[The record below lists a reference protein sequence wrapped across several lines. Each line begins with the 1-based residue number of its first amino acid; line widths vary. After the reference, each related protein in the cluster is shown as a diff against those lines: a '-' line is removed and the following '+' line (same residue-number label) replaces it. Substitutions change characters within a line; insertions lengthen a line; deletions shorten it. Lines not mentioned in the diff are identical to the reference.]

1 MEHYPTTVTFTVK
14 ELLARLDAKIDG
26 IVDMLER
33 KAEKAEVE
41 LLSQRVSIL
50 ERDSAEVLAI
60 GKYKRWLVGLSATVA
75 GVVIALLA
83 LVLHV
88 S

>member
-1 MEHYPTTVTFTVK
+1 
-14 ELLARLDAKIDG
+14 
-26 IVDMLER
+26 MLER